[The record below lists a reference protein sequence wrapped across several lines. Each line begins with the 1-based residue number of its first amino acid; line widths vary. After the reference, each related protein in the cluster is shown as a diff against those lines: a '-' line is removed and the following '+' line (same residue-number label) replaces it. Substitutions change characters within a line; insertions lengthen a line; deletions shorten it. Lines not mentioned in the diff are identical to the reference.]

1 LTTKAILAVIE
12 ACPAGVAKR
21 RKTAADV
28 FLMLA
33 EREATSE
40 ELDALHGLVDIA
52 DIAVKAKAMLD
63 GVMLSL
69 SRDTGVNLDEGESLC
84 TIPRPTTSR
93 PIRRRAWIVDFVNA
107 YKREPFVHEY
117 MYTQRRVRP
126 LQDTFETYGTVL
138 AQMREV
144 YSDYLNDQ
152 LGEGSSRACTPRPC
166 TGTRTWCRRSSSLS
180 RTASSTHRR

>member
-1 LTTKAILAVIE
+1 VRELWAEEIANDSVVDGSFDSGDLIAAYKELLGMQKRKLDVDDEAILAVIE
-12 ACPAGVAKR
+12 ACPVAKR

-93 PIRRRAWIVDFVNA
+93 P
-107 YKREPFVHEY
+107 H
-117 MYTQRRVRP
+117 
-126 LQDTFETYGTVL
+126 
-138 AQMREV
+138 
-144 YSDYLNDQ
+144 S
-152 LGEGSSRACTPRPC
+152 
-166 TGTRTWCRRSSSLS
+166 
-180 RTASSTHRR
+180 